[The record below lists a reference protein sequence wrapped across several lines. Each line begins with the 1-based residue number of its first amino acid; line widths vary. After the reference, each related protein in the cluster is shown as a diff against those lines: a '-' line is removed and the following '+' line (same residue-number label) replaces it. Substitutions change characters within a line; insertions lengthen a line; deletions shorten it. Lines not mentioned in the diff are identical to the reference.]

1 MYFRTWFLMLVGAAL
16 AGCGDPSEPILTDS
30 GATQTTTAAPSTD
43 GASSTGGASTTDGA
57 GGSHAC
63 GSLLANNDADCVCD
77 PGYERC
83 EPGTDNTDCC
93 KKQGMGDGACPD
105 PNSTLDGEEC
115 FCNDGYTWCNPD
127 SPDDLSCCVDP
138 DQTTATPTE
147 ATSDATSEG
156 TSGGEACPDAVDP
169 PPSCAE
175 NSESFYCTNP
185 SSCGPQGSAHYV
197 CEGGVWAP
205 DTSLDQ
211 TCRLDRHRDLR
222 RTRCAD
228 GPDSGFR
235 VWNGGSDEFNAS
247 NWTFEGLRLHHNY
260 VHDVLAE
267 GFYVGYYTDSIE
279 QQPAPYPIEEAK
291 VYRNR
296 VENAGWDGMQFGS
309 CRSGLEVHDNVVT
322 GSGGANEP
330 NQRSSLQ
337 WNPGNSGAL
346 YNNRFIGGVGVDL
359 QVGCTGGDT
368 KMYGNVFVHSD
379 AGFYLHAGQADA
391 PRYWLFANSVGAP
404 NAVGLRINMNSA
416 PGNCAAGAKLSE
428 MHYASNLLIGSAEQ
442 SWEFAAGDADTAS
455 WTLEPNLTTNDPA
468 ALCLDEALAPTCGE
482 SPALAGGGAALADL
496 GLTLADLPGGHFVDL
511 DGRVLAG
518 PSNFGA
524 HQAAH

>member
-175 NSESFYCTNP
+175 DSESFYCTNP

-211 TCRLDRHRDLR
+211 TCQLDGYDFAYG
-222 RTRCAD
+222 CVD
-228 GPDSGFR
+228 D
-235 VWNGGSDEFNAS
+235 GGSI
-247 NWTFEGLRLHHNY
+247 Y
-260 VHDVLAE
+260 VE
-267 GFYVGYYTDSIE
+267 
-279 QQPAPYPIEEAK
+279 
-291 VYRNR
+291 
-296 VENAGWDGMQFGS
+296 
-309 CRSGLEVHDNVVT
+309 C
-322 GSGGANEP
+322 GSG
-330 NQRSSLQ
+330 
-337 WNPGNSGAL
+337 SGAACSGEAPSCQDA
-346 YNNRFIGGVGVDL
+346 NTW
-359 QVGCTGGDT
+359 VGCKWGKTSEVDCFVACTEIGDDMGAT
-368 KMYGNVFVHSD
+368 YDHGACEVQDGEAVCACCD
-379 AGFYLHAGQADA
+379 AGD
-391 PRYWLFANSVGAP
+391 
-404 NAVGLRINMNSA
+404 
-416 PGNCAAGAKLSE
+416 PGCP
-428 MHYASNLLIGSAEQ
+428 I
-442 SWEFAAGDADTAS
+442 
-455 WTLEPNLTTNDPA
+455 
-468 ALCLDEALAPTCGE
+468 
-482 SPALAGGGAALADL
+482 
-496 GLTLADLPGGHFVDL
+496 
-511 DGRVLAG
+511 
-518 PSNFGA
+518 
-524 HQAAH
+524 